1 LKKKDDENPLES
13 LKARPG
19 DDNFLAAAFTAV
31 SKYRKKLKKVAASKS
46 VCAEEYDNLSKRVD
60 RSKLQESCSVRN
72 ILKTRRIAETVIDE
86 NGELLP
92 EEIDKIL
99 ECMKEHCYSL
109 GIDRQYDTRRNEQI
123 ISVLDFLKEN
133 REAVRLLKNIG
144 KPHAH
149 RQAEQI
155 IRDTLGLAN
164 NTVVTDAHA
173 RQATLA
179 AWMCYLRQNVGSC
192 FATAPA
198 IIVHDEQPIQ
208 FLKDINELLS
218 TGRLKRTFG
227 GIEYIAPLSATWGA
241 GDLKRNFLMRNENEE
256 IQPEIWLSPALMD
269 ALEAMHLIDREE
281 PLKNRIEQLKERLK
295 PIFEKLKAGSYA
307 VYNTEQILNEI
318 LYNHLNINEQDLKDY
333 ANRTRGMIQSSFVF
347 QSPQTARGSGGKGES
362 CAQYYVL
369 LDLGERAFKGMA
381 DNALLKSWE
390 FTLASFA
397 ETKAEFT
404 KWNLYSSLGFD
415 PQEKDGIGYCIYQ
428 IVKKRLDRSN
438 QRVQDLQLEYEQ
450 QFNQLKQLEVRL
462 KRASTEKE
470 VHWLTIEYRSRRNE
484 FESLEEMR
492 DRENRKAHQIASL
505 HQELTDVY
513 YELFQRY
520 FQEVYDADLHEV
532 SIGPY
537 DDSPAGFRLLYK
549 HGRANTSQWTYIKDQ
564 HQYIEALTGFFTATE
579 SEVESRDEF
588 KGLQQELSEI
598 ITAIVLHIKSKE
610 FLESS
615 LFRMA
620 AVHRSRIPKDPLDH
634 LDLVEKKPWAY
645 TSGGTMGSL
654 VSCYFGLESK
664 PTESGRWVE
673 NPTELLVFLLD
684 TLKQIPQKTITDM
697 VKEGRRS
704 LLIHSPTHAFL
715 LKPFVN
721 SFFKTWQDESYTYT
735 WVRDSLIKPQD
746 NALEMI
752 QIDDQMARYFIEKL
766 SVEVPLNYKHYYFNV
781 FANMY
786 GTWSTTL
793 LRQHIVEEFETQRG
807 LQVQG
812 RPVVSS
818 ADVDSLLYSLL
829 PLFPV
834 EQLRER
840 VKSILENITEL
851 PKGKVK
857 ECMSLFDQLDTGFRE
872 IKVSDAK
879 NLRETC
885 KGLICLALKETSTE
899 IDYESKIVS
908 SARSLGYA
916 LPQPIH
922 FADTNWV
929 QNDFAFVVNPGTR
942 KLEFWRVDPLGV
954 TGVPMIQWE
963 EWLNGSRKDITWG
976 VYTRPYEYVR
986 K

>member
-1 LKKKDDENPLES
+1 MEEKDRENPIET

-19 DDNFLAAAFTAV
+19 DENFLAAAFTAV
-31 SKYRKKLKKVAASKS
+31 SKYRKKLKKLTASKG
-46 VCAEEYDNLSKRVD
+46 VCAEEYDNLSKRID

-72 ILKTRRIAETVIDE
+72 ILKTRTIATVLIDE
-86 NGELLP
+86 TGELVTG
-92 EEIDKIL
+92 EIEKL
-99 ECMKEHCYSL
+99 LTCMKEHQYSL
-109 GIDRQYDTRRNEQI
+109 GVDRQYDARRNAQI
-123 ISVLDFLKEN
+123 IQVLQILKEN

-155 IRDTLGLAN
+155 IRDTLALPHNA
-164 NTVVTDAHA
+164 VVTDAHA
-173 RQATLA
+173 RRAALA

-218 TGRLKRTFG
+218 TGRLKRTFA

-241 GDLKRNFLMRNENEE
+241 GDLKRNFLLSHENEE
-256 IQPEIWLSPALMD
+256 IKPEIWFSPSLLA
-269 ALEAMHLIDREE
+269 ALEAMRLIDSEE
-281 PLKNRIEQLKERLK
+281 PLKKRVELLKEKLSPIFDKLK
-295 PIFEKLKAGSYA
+295 PGSYTII
-307 VYNTEQILNEI
+307 NTEQILTQ
-318 LYNHLNINEQDLKDY
+318 LLFNHLNINEQDLKDY
-333 ANRTRGMIQSSFVF
+333 ANRSRGMLQSALVF
-347 QSPQTARGSGGKGES
+347 QSPQAALGSGGKGES
-362 CAQYYVL
+362 CAQYSVL
-369 LDLGERAFKGMA
+369 LDLGERAFKAMA

-404 KWNLYSSLGFD
+404 KWNLYSSLGFN
-415 PQEKDGIGYCIYQ
+415 PEEKDGIGYCIHQ
-428 IVKKRLDRSN
+428 IVKKRLERSN
-438 QRVQDLQLEYEQ
+438 QKVQDLQLEYEQ
-450 QFNQLKQLEVRL
+450 QYSQLKQLEVRL

-470 VHWLTIEYRSRRNE
+470 AHWLTIEYRSRANE
-484 FESLEEMR
+484 FQSLEEMR
-492 DRENRKAHQIASL
+492 DRENRKAHQIAHL

-532 SIGPY
+532 SVGPY

-549 HGRANTSQWTYIKDQ
+549 HGRANTSQWTYIKDH

-615 LFRMA
+615 LYRMA
-620 AVHRSRIPKDPLDH
+620 AVHKSRIPKDPLEH

-654 VSCYFGLESK
+654 VSCYFGLENK

-684 TLKQIPQKTITDM
+684 TLKQIPPKTVGDM
-697 VKEGRRS
+697 VKEGRNS
-704 LLIHSPTHAFL
+704 LLIHSPTHAFI
-715 LKPFVN
+715 LKPFLN
-721 SFFKTWQDESYTYT
+721 SFFKTWQDESFTYT
-735 WVRDSLIKPQD
+735 SVRDTLIKPQEF
-746 NALEMI
+746 ALEMI
-752 QIDDQMARYFIEKL
+752 QLDDRMARYFIEKL
-766 SVEVPLNYKHYYFNV
+766 SLEVPLNYKHYYFNV

-786 GTWSTTL
+786 GTWSPTL
-793 LRQHIVEEFETQRG
+793 LRQHIVDEFSTQRG
-807 LQVQG
+807 LQSQG
-812 RPVVSS
+812 RPVITS
-818 ADVDSLLYSLL
+818 AEIDALLYSLL
-829 PLFPV
+829 PMFPV

-840 VKSILENITEL
+840 VKAILENITEL
-851 PKGKVK
+851 PKAKLK
-857 ECMSLFDQLDTGFRE
+857 ECLTIFDQKESGYRE
-872 IKVSDAK
+872 QKISDAK

-885 KGLICLALKETSTE
+885 KGLICLALKETSTA
-899 IDYESKIVS
+899 IDFEAKIVTA
-908 SARSLGYA
+908 ARSLGYA

-929 QNDFAFVVNPGTR
+929 QNDFAFVVNPGSG

-954 TGVPMIQWE
+954 SGAPMIQWE

-986 K
+986 R